1 VLASHGSFP
10 AGRGVLCRQG
20 GEEQHLL
27 PSPFLHRFAL
37 LTAASTL
44 CLILAGALVVGNQA
58 GLAVPDWPLSFG
70 TWMPPM
76 EGGVFYEHGHR
87 MVATSVGALTIVL
100 AAWIWRREPRRWV
113 RRLAW
118 LALGAVILQ
127 GVLGGIT
134 VLYRL
139 PAPVSIGHAC
149 LAQLFFCLTLS
160 LALFTSRSW
169 DLASGS
175 FEDAHAP
182 SFRHLCAATS
192 GAIFLQLVLG
202 AALRH
207 GVFDFQLH
215 AVWAFVVACLVGWV
229 VVRAMTDLPEQRP
242 LQRLALSLGILI
254 IVQIA
259 LGVAS
264 LLLRQTQDTAAAVP
278 TQTLVWITTL
288 HVAAGALALGI
299 SWVLTLLAFR
309 RTRAHRSLAPMQ
321 QHAEKSPA

>member
-1 VLASHGSFP
+1 MASPGSFL
-10 AGRGVLCRQG
+10 ADRDILNGRG
-20 GEEQHLL
+20 GEEYSL
-27 PSPFLHRFAL
+27 PSPSLSRFAL

-44 CLILAGALVVGNQA
+44 CLIIAGALVVGNQA

-76 EGGVFYEHGHR
+76 QGGVFYEHGHR
-87 MVATSVGALTIVL
+87 MIATSVGVLTMVL
-100 AAWIWRREPRRWV
+100 AVWIWRREPRRWM

-139 PAPVSIGHAC
+139 PAAVSIGHAC

-160 LALFTSRSW
+160 LAVFTSRSW
-169 DLASGS
+169 DLASGTLDDVRS
-175 FEDAHAP
+175 P
-182 SFRHLCAATS
+182 SFRHLCAATF

-202 AALRH
+202 ASLRH
-207 GVFDFQLH
+207 GVLDFQPH
-215 AVWAFVVACLVGWV
+215 TAGAFVVAGLVGWV
-229 VVRAMTDLPEQRP
+229 VVRATHLPEQRP

-259 LGVAS
+259 LGVIS
-264 LLLRQTQDTAAAVP
+264 LLLRQTQEAAAAVP
-278 TQTLVWITTL
+278 TQILVWITTL

-309 RTRAHRSLAPMQ
+309 RTRALGLPAPIQ
-321 QHAEKSPA
+321 QRVEKSPA

>member
-1 VLASHGSFP
+1 LPSSGSFSANP
-10 AGRGVLCRQG
+10 VFLNGRD
-20 GEEQHLL
+20 GETQQSL
-27 PSPFLHRFAL
+27 PSPSLHRFAL

-44 CLILAGALVVGNQA
+44 CLIIAGALVVGNQA

-87 MVATSVGALTIVL
+87 MVATSVGVLTVVL
-100 AAWIWRREPRRWV
+100 ALWIWRRESRRWV

-169 DLASGS
+169 DLAAGT

-182 SFRHLCAATS
+182 SFRYLCAATS
-192 GAIFLQLVLG
+192 GAIFLQLVFG

-207 GVFDFQLH
+207 GVLDFQWH

-229 VVRAMTDLPEQRP
+229 AVRAMTHLPEQKP

-264 LLLRQTQDTAAAVP
+264 LLLRQTQEAAAAVP
-278 TQTLVWITTL
+278 TQMLVWITTL

-299 SWVLTLLAFR
+299 SWVLALLAFR
-309 RTRAHRSLAPMQ
+309 RTWALRSLAPMHQ
-321 QHAEKSPA
+321 RVEKSPA